1 MYANHY
7 KLTSIEKHQLLK
19 RDKRGLTFT
28 VVLSVVMFIQY
39 LLLHENIFN
48 NKRLLTPVK
57 IKQIRFNDVLT
68 DSINSNTRSMYSLY
82 LSGAVVNTV
91 KMQFYVFIFVVS
103 QSCSVDVRPL
113 LYVSQLVYL
122 KYVIF
127 IFIICTDSVYM

>member
-28 VVLSVVMFIQY
+28 VVLSVVMFSQY

>member
-57 IKQIRFNDVLT
+57 IKQIGFNDVLT

>member
-57 IKQIRFNDVLT
+57 IKQIGFNDVLT

-122 KYVIF
+122 KYVIY